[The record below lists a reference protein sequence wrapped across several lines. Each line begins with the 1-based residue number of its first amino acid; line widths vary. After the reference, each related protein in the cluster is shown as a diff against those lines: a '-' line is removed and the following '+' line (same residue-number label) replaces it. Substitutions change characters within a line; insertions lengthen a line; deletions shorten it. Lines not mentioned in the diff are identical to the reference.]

1 MLFLFRKYCST
12 LFHIFICAVYHQEC
26 MQKIKVE
33 QHAMCGGLWFIG
45 WMFTIGILD
54 LDFWRGVLALVI
66 WPYYLGHALTAL
78 L

>member
-1 MLFLFRKYCST
+1 
-12 LFHIFICAVYHQEC
+12 

-66 WPYYLGHALTAL
+66 WPYYLGHALAAL

>member
-1 MLFLFRKYCST
+1 
-12 LFHIFICAVYHQEC
+12 
-26 MQKIKVE
+26 
-33 QHAMCGGLWFIG
+33 MCGGLWFIG